1 MKTTLHSLENYFSV
15 YRQHIIGYQQ
25 YYATPFGLQRIV
37 YGDWTA
43 TGRGYSPIEKYIQQD
58 ILPFI
63 GNTHTDTT
71 VTGSMMSSAY
81 EMAKDIIKKHVNA
94 STADT
99 LLFCGIGMTSAVN
112 KLQRIMGLK
121 SSHSQPVDN
130 TLRPIVF
137 VTQMEHHSNHISW
150 LETIAHVELIGM
162 DEKGNVDISHLHFLL
177 EQYKDHPIKIAAV
190 TACSNVTG
198 IVTPYHEIAK
208 LIHAYDGWC
217 LVDFA
222 CAAPYCEI
230 NMHPEEAHAQLDA
243 IYFSAHKFLGG
254 PGTPGILVFNNQLY
268 QHQIPD
274 QPGGGVVQY
283 TNPWGVRDYMTNIE
297 QREDGGTPPF
307 IQGIKAA
314 MCIRLKEEMGV
325 ANILKREKELL
336 DIIFSRLVNMSAIHV
351 LQGNVTDRLG
361 VISFLVEGV
370 HYNLFVKL
378 MNDRFGIQL
387 RGGCSCAGTYGHHL
401 LQVDQTQSYII
412 RQAIQAGDMSAK
424 PGWIRLSIHPTM
436 TDAEINFILDAI
448 EITIAHA
455 FVWQQ
460 DYYHDRLSNEYIF
473 TGDDSCTN
481 HLVSSWFNSENW

>member
-1 MKTTLHSLENYFSV
+1 MTTLHQLENYFSV

-25 YYATPFGLQRIV
+25 HYATPFGLQRIV
-37 YGDWTA
+37 YADWTA
-43 TGRGYSPIEKYIQQD
+43 TGRGYKPIENYMQQSV
-58 ILPFI
+58 LPFI
-63 GNTHTDTT
+63 GNTHTGTT

-81 EMAKDIIKKHVNA
+81 EMAKDVIKKHVNA
-94 STADT
+94 NAEDS
-99 LLFCGIGMTSAVN
+99 LLFCGSGMTAAVN

-121 SSHSQPVDN
+121 IPHWQPVDK

-162 DEKGNVDISHLHFLL
+162 NEAGNVDISSLHFLL
-177 EQYKDHPIKIAAV
+177 EQYKDHPFKIAAV

-198 IVTPYHEIAK
+198 IVPPYHEIAK
-208 LIHAYDGWC
+208 LMHAYGGWC
-217 LVDFA
+217 FVDFA

-230 NMHPEEAHAQLDA
+230 NMHPEEPHTQLDA
-243 IYFSAHKFLGG
+243 VYFSSHKFLGG
-254 PGTPGILVFNNQLY
+254 PGTPGVLVFNNQLY
-268 QHQIPD
+268 QNKIPD

-283 TNPWGVRDYMTNIE
+283 TNPWSVRDYVTNIE

-325 ANILKREKELL
+325 KNILKREKELL
-336 DIIFSRLVNMSAIHV
+336 DIILRRMANMKSIHV
-351 LQGNVTDRLG
+351 LQGNVTDRMG
-361 VISFLVEGV
+361 VISFIVEEI

-401 LQVDQTQSYII
+401 LQVDQTQSYNI
-412 RQAIQAGDMSAK
+412 RQAIHAGDISAK
-424 PGWIRLSIHPTM
+424 PGWVRLSIHPTM
-436 TDAEINFILDAI
+436 TDAEINFILDAM
-448 EITIAHA
+448 EITIANA
-455 FVWQQ
+455 SVWRQ

-473 TGDDSCTN
+473 TGDHICTSQ
-481 HLVSSWFNSENW
+481 LVSSWFNSENW